1 MSNCSNTVNKYV
13 LMDRCWAHDK
23 PSICRSFG
31 GNPKNIVLEKEIHN
45 ETDFHWVLR
54 FSTLRLPHNLFAP
67 SIDIRQPNPLHP
79 LDSNMQSIHLG
90 LIDYAILAIY
100 VVFVVG
106 IGFSLKRYMK
116 SSSDFLTSGRSI
128 PAWVTGL
135 AFISANLGALELV
148 GMAAS
153 GAKYGIATSH
163 FYWVGAI
170 PAMIFL
176 AVFMMPFYYGSK
188 ARSVPE
194 YLKLRFDERTR
205 ALNSVS
211 FAVMTVFA
219 SGISMN
225 ALAKL
230 LNQLLGWNY
239 DVSLWICSA
248 VVLMYVLKG
257 GLTSAIYTEVLQ
269 FFMIV
274 LGFAPVVYLGLKD
287 VGGWS
292 VLNQKLSAVAQS
304 PTAIG
309 LADGKFSS
317 DAFTS
322 AWKPLLAG
330 SASNPMGVDLF
341 AMVFGLGFVL
351 SFGYWCTNF
360 LVVQRAMAAKNMGA
374 ARRTPLIAAVPK
386 MIFPILVILPGMIA
400 AGLALTAKEG
410 KGDYRIPPKLIAEAA
425 YKEAVPAIKE
435 GNLEAVKS
443 AVGMKMD
450 ETKLATLSKEAST
463 LDDKAIA
470 VRIQDSVEEND
481 YDGVILSLV
490 KKYCPAGLLGLAL
503 TGLLAS
509 FMSGMAGNVTAFN
522 TVWTYDLYQA
532 YIAPKKSDDHYM
544 WMGRAVT
551 VVGVVLS
558 IFCAYFVSR
567 WSNAMDIIQ
576 LVFGFVNAPLF
587 ATFLLGMFWKRTTSH
602 GAFFGLLFGTGTS
615 ALFHALSNTAGNA
628 LGVKGGYLWSM
639 MGKGVQD
646 IPPFLKFSS
655 DMAQNFWLAAFAFT
669 ACFVLTF
676 AISLVTARTKSD
688 EDLKGLVYSL
698 TPKLKDEEQAWYL
711 RPAVLGVILLGCCV
725 ILNVIFW

>member
-1 MSNCSNTVNKYV
+1 
-13 LMDRCWAHDK
+13 
-23 PSICRSFG
+23 
-31 GNPKNIVLEKEIHN
+31 
-45 ETDFHWVLR
+45 
-54 FSTLRLPHNLFAP
+54 
-67 SIDIRQPNPLHP
+67 
-79 LDSNMQSIHLG
+79 MQNVQLG

-100 VVFVVG
+100 VIFVVG
-106 IGFSLKRYMK
+106 IGFALRRYMK

-148 GMAAS
+148 GMAGS

-163 FYWVGAI
+163 FYWLGAI
-170 PAMIFL
+170 PAMVFL
-176 AVFMMPFYYGSK
+176 GVFMMPFYYGSK

-205 ALNSVS
+205 CLNSIS
-211 FAVMTVFA
+211 FAVMTLFA

-239 DVSLWICSA
+239 DISLWICSA
-248 VVLMYVLKG
+248 VVLVYVLKG

-274 LGFAPVVYLGLKD
+274 LGFAPVVYLGLRD
-287 VGGWS
+287 VGGWDA
-292 VLNQKLSAVAQS
+292 LTQKLSQVAQH
-304 PTAIG
+304 PAALGLTADTSKVF
-309 LADGKFSS
+309 AP
-317 DAFTS
+317 DAWSS

-330 SASNPMGVDLF
+330 PASNPMGVDCF

-360 LVVQRAMAAKNMGA
+360 LVVQRAMAARNMSA

-386 MIFPILVILPGMIA
+386 MIFPVLVILPGMIA
-400 AGLALTAKEG
+400 AALAITAKDG
-410 KGDYRIPPKLIAEAA
+410 YHLPPKTLDSAIYAKAIPAVQEAA
-425 YKEAVPAIKE
+425 AKNLSGADAAQLVSEAAGVKMLPDKIDALVKAAPTLKDKELRDGLQNAVA
-435 GNLEAVKS
+435 
-443 AVGMKMD
+443 
-450 ETKLATLSKEAST
+450 
-463 LDDKAIA
+463 
-470 VRIQDSVEEND
+470 ENN

-490 KKYCPAGLLGLAL
+490 QKYCPSGLLGLAL

-532 YIAPKKSDDHYM
+532 YIARNKSDEHYM
-544 WMGRAVT
+544 WMGRFIT
-551 VVGVVLS
+551 VVGILLS
-558 IFCAYFVSR
+558 IVCAYLVSH

-587 ATFLLGMFWKRTTSH
+587 ATFLFGMFWKRTTST
-602 GAFFGLLFGTGTS
+602 GAFLGLLGGTLTS
-615 ALFHALSNTAGNA
+615 ALFHALTSAVGNVP
-628 LGVKGGYLWSM
+628 GIKGGYLSVV
-639 MGKGVQD
+639 KVF
-646 IPPFLKFSS
+646 PS
-655 DMAQNFWLAAFAFT
+655 DMAQNFWLASFAFT
-669 ACFVLTF
+669 VCFVLTLG
-676 AISLVTARTKSD
+676 ISLATRRTKTD
-688 EDLKGLVYSL
+688 EELKGLVYSL

-711 RPAVLGVILLGCCV
+711 RPAVLGVVLLAGCV
-725 ILNVIFW
+725 ILNIIFW